1 MKKDGIGKSYE
12 LTAGNE
18 LVPINREMA
27 IIYIEKLE
35 REIEQLKAKLQA
47 VENSRRLT
55 ALWAQGGVEN

>member
-1 MKKDGIGKSYE
+1 MKKDVIGKSYE
-12 LTAGNE
+12 LTAVNE

-27 IIYIEKLE
+27 ITYIKKLE

-47 VENSRRLT
+47 VENNRRLT